1 MTVVS
6 NLTTTEFI
14 KSFKRLTSI
23 KGKSKIV
30 YCDNSKTF
38 KAEAKWLANINKDQK
53 LNVPKTP
60 WWGGQFERLIGLI
73 KECLYRTIGKQLTW
87 TELEEA
93 LLDTEIV
100 LNNMPLTYIEKK
112 IDYPILTPRRFILG
126 GDVNLLDTA
135 PHASESGT
143 MKKRTKNVNGCK
155 EALWKR
161 WKHDY
166 LVALREKHS
175 LKHED
180 KTFKIN
186 VGNAVMIKGEEEN
199 RGH

>member
-1 MTVVS
+1 MSMTVVS

-73 KECLYRTIGKQLTW
+73 KECLYRTIGK
-87 TELEEA
+87 
-93 LLDTEIV
+93 
-100 LNNMPLTYIEKK
+100 
-112 IDYPILTPRRFILG
+112 
-126 GDVNLLDTA
+126 
-135 PHASESGT
+135 
-143 MKKRTKNVNGCK
+143 
-155 EALWKR
+155 
-161 WKHDY
+161 
-166 LVALREKHS
+166 
-175 LKHED
+175 
-180 KTFKIN
+180 
-186 VGNAVMIKGEEEN
+186 
-199 RGH
+199 